1 MRIRTSFGGSVI
13 AGALLLAGSSFVLA
27 GCGDAEK
34 KSDDSVAISAV
45 AAEDTGSVSGL
56 VSGSDGADS
65 ANGSDGAEVL
75 EGADGAN
82 GSDGSSAFSDDD
94 AGAPNPACRLEKSTI
109 CSGDEVGPAAF
120 DAGAVSTVA
129 GSIGGS
135 SNPIQLTGNGVDGS
149 RFGDKFDTV
158 MAAMTAAH
166 GAFDDDSMWEDQQS
180 PCEGLGTKERR
191 VQWGS
196 VVLVFSNGPTE
207 FGSAGVE
214 HLISVYS
221 EDAASPT
228 PANAPDGKA
237 LLDETVG
244 GLKTRFPDVEIYTSE
259 ITGPSYSIKT
269 EGEGKIGGILSGRTD
284 KDSIVSFNAGLIC
297 ID

>member
-1 MRIRTSFGGSVI
+1 MRIRTSFCGSVI
-13 AGALLLAGSSFVLA
+13 AGTLLLAGSSFVLA

-45 AAEDTGSVSGL
+45 AAEDTGSVSGSGSGS
-56 VSGSDGADS
+56 VSGSVSGPDGSGS

-82 GSDGSSAFSDDD
+82 GSDGSDGSSAFSD
-94 AGAPNPACRLEKSTI
+94 E
-109 CSGDEVGPAAF
+109 

-129 GSIGGS
+129 DAVGGS

-149 RFGDKFDTV
+149 RFGDKFETV
-158 MAAMTAAH
+158 MAAMAAAH

-269 EGEGKIGGILSGRTD
+269 EGEGKIGGILSGLTD

>member
-34 KSDDSVAISAV
+34 KSDASAAISAV
-45 AAEDTGSVSGL
+45 AAEDTGSVTGSDSGL
-56 VSGSDGADS
+56 VAGSDGADS
-65 ANGSDGAEVL
+65 ANGSDGAEVS

-94 AGAPNPACRLEKSTI
+94 AGA
-109 CSGDEVGPAAF
+109 
-120 DAGAVSTVA
+120 VSTVA

-135 SNPIQLTGNGVDGS
+135 SNPIELTGNGVDGS
-149 RFGDKFDTV
+149 RFGDKFETV

-166 GAFDDDSMWEDQQS
+166 GEFDDDSMWEDQQS

-269 EGEGKIGGILSGRTD
+269 EGEGKIGGILSGLTD